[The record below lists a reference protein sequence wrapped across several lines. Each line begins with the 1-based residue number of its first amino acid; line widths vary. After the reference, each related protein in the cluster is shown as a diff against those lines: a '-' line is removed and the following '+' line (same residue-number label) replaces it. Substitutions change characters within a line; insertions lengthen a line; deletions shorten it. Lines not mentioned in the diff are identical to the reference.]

1 MMLTQVEYLDYM
13 ARTTQSVHHQ
23 DEVGGRGGQQQSIR
37 ALTAIVLAPDRPAL
51 TLSAPLNH
59 THTHSFPS

>member
-23 DEVGGRGGQQQSIR
+23 DEVGGRGEVRGN
-37 ALTAIVLAPDRPAL
+37 ALTR
-51 TLSAPLNH
+51 LNCLVRRH
-59 THTHSFPS
+59 EPYANHL